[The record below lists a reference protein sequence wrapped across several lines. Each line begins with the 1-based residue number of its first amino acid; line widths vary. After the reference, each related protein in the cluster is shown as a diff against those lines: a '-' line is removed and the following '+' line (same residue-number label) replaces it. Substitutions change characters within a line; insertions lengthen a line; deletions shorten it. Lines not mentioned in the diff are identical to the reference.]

1 MQSQIIKA
9 TNDFGKW
16 TISGWF
22 LVIVVIIVVYNSTMC
37 LIIILSLN
45 IWPLDLVS
53 SLYEF
58 VRACKF
64 TGDVSMGKSLP
75 CDSYKIITP
84 QEIKYQPTK
93 NEIPRYLIWGGSP
106 KKAKHRCPSNIDE
119 WIKCVLTLVMT
130 ISRDMQISS
139 NDISLSRMR
148 MCDALQWQPLGKQP

>member
-1 MQSQIIKA
+1 MKA
-9 TNDFGKW
+9 TNYFGKW
-16 TISGWF
+16 TISGWL

-64 TGDVSMGKSLP
+64 TGEMSMGKNLP
-75 CDSYKIITP
+75 CNSYKIITP

-93 NEIPRYLIWGGSP
+93 NEIPRYLIWGGRRR
-106 KKAKHRCPSNIDE
+106 KRNIDDRQTLTSGSKAYFHLLWLYKE
-119 WIKCVLTLVMT
+119 ICIYHRMIYPCQACGCVMYFSDSHWGN
-130 ISRDMQISS
+130 I
-139 NDISLSRMR
+139 
-148 MCDALQWQPLGKQP
+148 PK